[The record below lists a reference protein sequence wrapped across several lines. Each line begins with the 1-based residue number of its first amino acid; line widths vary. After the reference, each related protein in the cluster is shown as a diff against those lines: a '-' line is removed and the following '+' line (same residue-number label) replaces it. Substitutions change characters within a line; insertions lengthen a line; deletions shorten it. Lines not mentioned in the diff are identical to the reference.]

1 MPDSAPGRRRN
12 IFQLVSEI
20 SVDVDLPHPPHRVW
34 RALTDRRVLATWF
47 MQTDLEP
54 LPGAVGR
61 AFPSGIAGFTGPF
74 DIEVVSVGPERLL
87 VMRWR
92 GDQLH
97 AEVRWELEE
106 LTGGTRLRV
115 SQTGFLGVNGTLRRR
130 ELRRAYQQ
138 LFGEELPAVL
148 DRAATGEPRSVP
160 RQRVQRPVVAAVGVE
175 NELPSAAPRDDL
187 GDPSDPWALS
197 DPAVTAGVGHR
208 PVPLD
213 EESSEITP
221 PPHGF
226 AGRLATAFPLHER
239 VRAAAITVTVAM
251 IVVTVGWLWLTR
263 PVHVDGPPASY
274 PVATHDPAFS
284 LPAQSPFVL
293 PTGGTSGPGTATPSG
308 TPSPGASGGVS
319 GSPSLETSA
328 TGTPLAQPA
337 LTAEYATQSST
348 GLLGYQV
355 AVTVTVHNPGTSPH
369 SGWTVVLAVP
379 SGATVDSN
387 SASVQVAK
395 SGGTVTIT
403 PKDAS
408 KVVNSGGDVA
418 FIVTFSGGALLGI
431 GSGGVTAC
439 TVDGTS

>member
-1 MPDSAPGRRRN
+1 M
-12 IFQLVSEI
+12 SEI
-20 SVDVDLPHPPHRVW
+20 NVDVDLPHPPHRVW

-47 MQTDLEP
+47 METDLEP

-61 AFPSGIAGFTGPF
+61 AIPNGIPGFTGPF

-138 LFGEELPAVL
+138 LFGEELLAVL
-148 DRAATGEPRSVP
+148 ERAGEPGAIP
-160 RQRVQRPVVAAVGVE
+160 RQRVQQPVVAAVGIE
-175 NELPSAAPRDDL
+175 NELPSAAPPRADL

-197 DPAVTAGVGHR
+197 DPSVLAGVRDH
-208 PVPLD
+208 PVPID
-213 EESSEITP
+213 EDSAEITP
-221 PPHGF
+221 PPHGPV
-226 AGRLATAFPLHER
+226 GRLAAAFPLQER
-239 VRAAAITVTVAM
+239 VRATAITVTVAM

-274 PVATHDPAFS
+274 PVATHDPAFA
-284 LPAQSPFVL
+284 LPEQSPFVL
-293 PTGGTSGPGTATPSG
+293 PSGGPTGPGTLSPSG
-308 TPSPGASGGVS
+308 TPSPGASGSPS
-319 GSPSLETSA
+319 GSPSLEASASGPA
-328 TGTPLAQPA
+328 TGNPA

-369 SGWTVVLAVP
+369 SGWTVVLKVP
-379 SGATVDSN
+379 SGASVDSN
-387 SASVQVAK
+387 SGSVQVSK
-395 SGGTVTIT
+395 SGEQVTIT

-408 KVVNSGGDVA
+408 KVVNSGSDVA

-431 GSGGVTAC
+431 GSGGVTSC
-439 TVDGTS
+439 EVDGTTCTKA